1 MFYRISDIEGIGLSH
16 ALKLEKARITTTQ
29 HLLEKARDP
38 QARARLVDT
47 TGIRDVLI
55 SKWVAMADLMQVKG
69 IGRQYSELL
78 FAAGVDSTKK
88 LLESKPDEL
97 FRKMVEHNKSQRLSG
112 RVPKLAD
119 IEQWMNEMR
128 PREPVPARRK

>member
-38 QARARLVDT
+38 QARARLADT
-47 TGIRDVLI
+47 TGIRDALI

-88 LLESKPDEL
+88 LLESKPNEL
-97 FRKMVEHNKSQRLSG
+97 LRKMVEHNKAQRLSG

-119 IEQWMNEMR
+119 IEQWMNELR
-128 PREPVPARRK
+128 PQEPVPVRRK